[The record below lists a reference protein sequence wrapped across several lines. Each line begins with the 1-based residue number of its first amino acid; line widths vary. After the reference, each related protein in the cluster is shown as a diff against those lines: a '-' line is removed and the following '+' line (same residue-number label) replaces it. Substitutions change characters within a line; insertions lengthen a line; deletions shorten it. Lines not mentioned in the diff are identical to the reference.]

1 MIRPMATAT
10 DTTKLAESIAYGRI
24 GLGLALMTAPTLA
37 GRGYMGRRAGEPSV
51 RLVNRL
57 FGGRDVALGVWLLAS
72 RQDKAAFRT
81 AVAVGVA
88 CDAWDAVAT
97 LTTKD
102 ALPRVGRVL
111 TAMTALGAAAT
122 GAVALRDLRT

>member
-1 MIRPMATAT
+1 MATEM

-24 GLGLALMTAPTLA
+24 GLGLALMVAPTIA
-37 GRGYMGRRAGEPSV
+37 GRGYIGRRAGEPTV

-72 RQDKAAFRT
+72 RNDKAAFRT
-81 AVAVGVA
+81 AVAVGAA
-88 CDAWDAVAT
+88 CDAWDAVAV

-102 ALPRVGRVL
+102 ALPKAGRAM
-111 TAMTALGAAAT
+111 TFMTALGAAAT
-122 GAVALRDLRT
+122 GAFALRDAST